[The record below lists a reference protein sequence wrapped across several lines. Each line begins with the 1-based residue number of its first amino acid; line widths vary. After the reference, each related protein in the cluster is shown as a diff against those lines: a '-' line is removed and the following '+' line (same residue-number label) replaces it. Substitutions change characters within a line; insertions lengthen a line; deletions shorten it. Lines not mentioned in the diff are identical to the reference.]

1 LVKQCKRILFR
12 LAAMERKMSQS
23 LESIL
28 AGAGDLVHFLRN
40 QQVGPNVYPGVP
52 AEFSNWRDEQRGW
65 AETCVLFN
73 QSYHMAELMVEGPG
87 AFDFLNGLGI
97 NSFKGFVPGKA
108 KQFVPVTYYGH
119 VIGDVILFYLAEE
132 KFNLVGRA
140 PTLNWL
146 MFHGQGKEGVTLTYD
161 ERTAARPDP
170 ENRRHY
176 RYQVQGPNAAAV
188 IADATGQPAPDLKFF
203 NMCLMEIG
211 GKQVHALRHGMA
223 GQPGYELMGPWAERD
238 AVHGALVEAGAKH
251 GMKLVGGR
259 TYSSNTI
266 ESGWIPSPLPGIYTG
281 DLLKP
286 YRDWL
291 TANHYEAKASVGG
304 SYVPDSVEGYY
315 LTPWDLGYGPFV
327 KFDHDFVGREAL
339 EKMATQPQRRKVTL
353 ALDDDSVTE
362 VIYGQFGAVR
372 SGAEL
377 RPKYM
382 EFPSAVY
389 SMHPF
394 DRVEKDGKL
403 IGLSTWISYTANEG
417 KMLTLAMLDEEF
429 AAPGTEVDFIWG
441 EPGGGTSK
449 PTVEKHKQ
457 VTIRAVVA
465 PVPYSEV
472 ARTSYAE
479 SWRTKAS

>member
-1 LVKQCKRILFR
+1 
-12 LAAMERKMSQS
+12 MSGQS
-23 LESIL
+23 LEALLSAQSNI
-28 AGAGDLVHFLRN
+28 VHFLRN

-52 AEFSNWRDEQRGW
+52 AEFSNWRDEQRAW

-108 KQFVPVTYYGH
+108 KQFVPVSHDGY
-119 VIGDVILFYLAEE
+119 VIGDVILFYLADNQ
-132 KFNLVGRA
+132 FNLVGRA

-146 MFHGQGKEGVTLTYD
+146 MFHAEGREGVTLTYD
-161 ERTAARPDP
+161 ERTAVRPDP

-176 RYQVQGPNAAAV
+176 RFQIQGPNAAAV
-188 IADATGQPAPDLKFF
+188 ITDATGQPAPDLKFF
-203 NMCLMEIG
+203 NMCAMTIG
-211 GKQVHALRHGMA
+211 GKTVTALRHGMA
-223 GQPGYELMGPWAERD
+223 GQPGFELFGPWAD
-238 AVHGALVEAGAKH
+238 GPAVHAALVAAGAKH

-266 ESGWIPSPLPGIYTG
+266 ESGWIPSPLPAVYTG
-281 DLLKP
+281 AAMKP

-291 TANHYEAKASVGG
+291 TTNHYEAKASVGG
-304 SYVPDSVEGYY
+304 SFVSDNVEDYY

-327 KFDHDFVGREAL
+327 KFDHDFIGRAVL
-339 EKMATQPQRRKVTL
+339 EKIADGPHRKKVTI
-353 ALDDDSVTE
+353 ALDDASVSE
-362 VIYGQFGAVR
+362 AIYGQFGK
-372 SGAEL
+372 GTL

-403 IGLSTWISYTANEG
+403 IGLSTWIAYSANEG
-417 KMLTLAMLDEEF
+417 KMLTLAMVEEAF
-429 AAPGTEVDFIWG
+429 ATPGTEVDFIWG
-441 EPGGGTSK
+441 EPDGGTSK
-449 PTVEKHKQ
+449 PTVEKHRQ
-457 VTIRAVVA
+457 ITIRGVVA

-472 ARTSYAE
+472 ARTAYAP
-479 SWRTKAS
+479 SWRNKEVA

>member
-1 LVKQCKRILFR
+1 
-12 LAAMERKMSQS
+12 MPQS
-23 LESIL
+23 LESL
-28 AGAGDLVHFLRN
+28 LNGAGDLVQLLRN

-87 AFDFLNGLGI
+87 AFEFLNGLGI
-97 NSFKGFVPGKA
+97 NSFKGFVPDKA
-108 KQFVPVTYYGH
+108 KQFVPVTPDGY
-119 VIGDVILFYLAEE
+119 VIGDVILFYLADQ

-146 MFHGQGKEGVTLTYD
+146 MFHGEGREGVTLTYD

-176 RYQVQGPNAAAV
+176 RYQVQGPNSANV
-188 IADATGQPAPDLKFF
+188 IADATGKPAPQLKFF
-203 NMCLMEIG
+203 NMCWMEIG

-223 GQPGYELMGPWAERD
+223 GQPGYELMGPWEDRE
-238 AVHGALVEAGAKH
+238 AVHAALVEAGKAH

-259 TYSSNTI
+259 TYSSNTL
-266 ESGWIPSPLPGIYTG
+266 ESGWIPSPLPAIYTG
-281 DLLKP
+281 DALKP
-286 YRDWL
+286 YREWL

-304 SYVPDSVEGYY
+304 SWVPDSVEGYY

-327 KFDHDFVGREAL
+327 KFDHDFVGRAAL
-339 EKMATQPQRRKVTL
+339 EKMAAGPHRKKVTL
-353 ALDDDSVTE
+353 ALEDGSVTDAL
-362 VIYGQFGAVR
+362 YGMFGKD
-372 SGAEL
+372 GL
-377 RPKYM
+377 RPKFM

-403 IGLSTWISYTANEG
+403 IGLSTWIGYTANEG
-417 KMLTLAMLDEEF
+417 KMLTLAIVDEAF
-429 AAPGTEVDFIWG
+429 AEPGTEVDFIWG
-441 EPGGGTSK
+441 EPDGGTTK
-449 PTVEKHKQ
+449 PTVEPHQQ
-457 VTIRAVVA
+457 VTIKAVVA
-465 PVPYSEV
+465 AVPYSAV
-472 ARTSYAE
+472 ARTGYAD
-479 SWRTKAS
+479 SWRNRAR